1 MTQAEMMQVSTA
13 QASTAQALAAN
24 GASADEF
31 VDTNVYFYMPPTD
44 TNYVNRILEGYEYL
58 GVMTTID
65 PKSGLTMIRSTADTA
80 PVVRELLMSLDVPVR
95 FVDGPDGE

>member
-1 MTQAEMMQVSTA
+1 MAQAEMMQVSTA

-44 TNYVNRILEGYEYL
+44 TNYVNR
-58 GVMTTID
+58 
-65 PKSGLTMIRSTADTA
+65 
-80 PVVRELLMSLDVPVR
+80 MSLDVPVR

>member
-1 MTQAEMMQVSTA
+1 MAQAEMM
-13 QASTAQALAAN
+13 QASTAQAPTEN

-58 GVMTTID
+58 GVMTTIN

-95 FVDGPDGE
+95 FVDGPDAE

>member
-1 MTQAEMMQVSTA
+1 M
-13 QASTAQALAAN
+13 
-24 GASADEF
+24 
-31 VDTNVYFYMPPTD
+31 
-44 TNYVNRILEGYEYL
+44 NRILEGYEYL